1 MLARNAVSADMSRHR
16 RRPRQRS
23 QDEADGGAVRQGGHG
38 AGPLQRGDE
47 SMGVFTATAINMV
60 TQLACVSRNFME
72 FLSSNVAHICKCHHR
87 ISFKI

>member
-1 MLARNAVSADMSRHR
+1 MLARNAVSAGTAAALANDRKMRLMGEQCAREGMVLVPFS
-16 RRPRQRS
+16 
-23 QDEADGGAVRQGGHG
+23 V
-38 AGPLQRGDE
+38 E

-72 FLSSNVAHICKCHHR
+72 FLSSNVAHICKCHHC